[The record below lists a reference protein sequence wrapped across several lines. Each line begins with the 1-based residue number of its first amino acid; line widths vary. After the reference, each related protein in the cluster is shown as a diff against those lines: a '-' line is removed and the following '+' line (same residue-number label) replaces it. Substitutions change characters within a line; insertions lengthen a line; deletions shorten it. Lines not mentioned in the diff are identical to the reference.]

1 MITIP
6 FSKPPHCRPIP
17 PPRVIF
23 CDVDGTLIVS
33 GMVNAR
39 LVDWLRLRH
48 ADGFELVLWS
58 SRGREHAEKAASV
71 AGCADLFRSI
81 VSKPGYIVDDKGWTW
96 IKYTRNANALNA
108 IGEQANATKLHDL
121 NSHN

>member
-1 MITIP
+1 MTLP
-6 FSKPPHCRPIP
+6 YSKPPHCRPIP

-58 SRGREHAEKAASV
+58 SRGREHAEKAAFI
-71 AGCADLFRSI
+71 AGF
-81 VSKPGYIVDDKGWTW
+81 KH
-96 IKYTRNANALNA
+96 
-108 IGEQANATKLHDL
+108 ATTKTAAHGMIFHGDHW
-121 NSHN
+121 NIFA